1 MIDEKYIDLVT
12 GYLQNDLNPDERKK
26 LDKLVEAGEIDLLDL
41 KEMEM
46 MAAKMDSIEVP
57 KPSSEMRDRFY
68 TMLEEEKQALTVSWS
83 QKLNA
88 WIDAQKSRFELRYV
102 VYAATVFLAGLLIG
116 DLYAPISNQDD
127 QIDQLMTEVSQ
138 MREVMMISLLDN
150 SSPTERLKAVNI
162 SSEIRSVDDRVVN
175 ALLKTLNN
183 DTNVNVRVA
192 AVEALTTH
200 ASNPAVRAG
209 LINSIANQQSP
220 IVQAALADAM
230 LALQEKQSVD
240 EFKKLL
246 AQDELDSNVRNKLEN
261 TIAELI

>member
-26 LDKLVEAGEIDLLDL
+26 LDKLIESGEIDLLDL

-46 MAAKMDSIEVP
+46 MAARMDSIDVP
-57 KPSSEMRDRFY
+57 NPGSAMQDRFY
-68 TMLEEEKQALTVSWS
+68 TMLEEEKQAQSVSWS
-83 QKLNA
+83 QKLSV

-102 VYAATVFLAGLLIG
+102 MYAVSVFLAGLLIG
-116 DLYAPISNQDD
+116 DLYAPLSNQDE

-162 SSEIRSVDDRVVN
+162 SNEIRSVDDRVVN

-200 ASNPAVRAG
+200 ASNPSVRTG

-240 EFKKLL
+240 EFRKLL
-246 AQDELDSNVRNKLEN
+246 AKDELDMNVRNKLEN
-261 TIAELI
+261 TIAALI

>member
-1 MIDEKYIDLVT
+1 MISEKYIDLVT
-12 GYLQNDLNPDERKK
+12 GYLQNDLNPDEQKN
-26 LDKLVEAGEIDLLDL
+26 LDKLIDSGKIDLLDL
-41 KEMEM
+41 KEMEIM
-46 MAAKMDSIEVP
+46 YTKMNSLDAPE
-57 KPSSEMRDRFY
+57 PSSSMRDRFY
-68 TMLEEEKQALTVSWS
+68 HMLEEEKQAQTAGWA

-88 WIDAQKSRFELRYV
+88 WIDIHKSRLELRYV
-102 VYAATVFLAGLLIG
+102 IYAAAVFLAGLLIG
-116 DLYAPISNQDD
+116 DLYAPLSNQDE

-162 SSEIRSVDDRVVN
+162 SNEIRSVDDRVVN

-200 ASNPAVRAG
+200 ASNPSVRAG
-209 LINSIANQQSP
+209 LINSIANQESP

-246 AQDELDSNVRNKLEN
+246 ARDELNSNVRNKLEN
-261 TIAELI
+261 TIAALI

>member
-12 GYLQNDLNPDERKK
+12 GYLQNDLNPDEQKK
-26 LDKLVEAGEIDLLDL
+26 LDKLIESGEINLLDL

-46 MAAKMDSIEVP
+46 MVGEMGSLDTP
-57 KPSSEMRDRFY
+57 KPSSAMQDRFY
-68 TMLEEEKQALTVSWS
+68 SMLEEEKQVQTVSWS

-88 WIDAQKSRFELRYV
+88 WVDDQKNRFEPRYV
-102 VYAATVFLAGLLIG
+102 VYIAAVFLAGLLIG
-116 DLYAPISNQDD
+116 DLYTPLSNQNE
-127 QIDQLMTEVSQ
+127 QIHQLTTEVSQ

-162 SSEIRSVDDRVVN
+162 SNEIHSVDDRVVN

-183 DTNVNVRVA
+183 DSNVNVRLA
-192 AVEALTTH
+192 AVEALTSH
-200 ASNPAVRAG
+200 ASNPAARSG
-209 LINSIANQQSP
+209 LINSIANQESP

-230 LALQEKQSVD
+230 LALQEPQSVD

-246 AQDELDSNVRNKLEN
+246 ARDELDSNVRNKLEN

>member
-1 MIDEKYIDLVT
+1 MINEKYIDLVT
-12 GYLQNDLNPDERKK
+12 GYLQNDLNPDEQKK
-26 LDKLVEAGEIDLLDL
+26 LDKLIESGEIDLLDL

-46 MAAKMDSIEVP
+46 MVSKMDSIETP
-57 KPSSEMRDRFY
+57 KPSSAMRDRFY
-68 TMLEEEKQALTVSWS
+68 TMLEEEKQAQTVPWT

-88 WIDAQKSRFELRYV
+88 WMVEQKHRFQLRYL
-102 VYAATVFLAGLLIG
+102 VYATAIFLAGLMIG
-116 DLYAPISNQDD
+116 DIYAPISNQDE
-127 QIDQLMTEVSQ
+127 QIDQLMSEVSQ

-162 SSEIRSVDDRVVN
+162 SSEIRSVDERVVN

-183 DTNVNVRVA
+183 DSNVNVRLA
-192 AVEALTTH
+192 AVEALVSH
-200 ASNPAVRAG
+200 ASNPVARTG
-209 LINSIANQQSP
+209 LIHSITNQQSP

-230 LALQEKQSVD
+230 LALQEQQSVD

-246 AQDELDSNVRNKLEN
+246 ARDELDSNVRNKLEN

>member
-1 MIDEKYIDLVT
+1 MINEKYIDLIT

-26 LDKLVEAGEIDLLDL
+26 LDELIESGEIDLLDL

-46 MAAKMDSIEVP
+46 MYGKIDSVDVP
-57 KPSSEMRDRFY
+57 DPSSGMRVRFY
-68 TMLEEEKQALTVSWS
+68 SMLEEEKQTQSVSWT

-88 WIDAQKSRFELRYV
+88 WIDGQKSRFEIRYV
-102 VYAATVFLAGLLIG
+102 IYAAAVFLAGLLIG
-116 DLYAPISNQDD
+116 DLYAPLSNQDE
-127 QIDQLMTEVSQ
+127 QIDQLTSEVSQ

-162 SSEIRSVDDRVVN
+162 SNEIRSVDDRVVN

-192 AVEALTTH
+192 AVEALVTH
-200 ASNPAVRAG
+200 ASNSSVRTG
-209 LINSIANQQSP
+209 LINSIANQESP

-230 LALQEKQSVD
+230 LALQETQSVD
-240 EFKKLL
+240 EFRKLL
-246 AQDELDSNVRNKLEN
+246 ARDELDSNVRNKLEN

>member
-12 GYLQNDLNPDERKK
+12 GYLQNDLNPDQQKK
-26 LDKLVEAGEIDLLDL
+26 LDDLIESGEIDLLDL

-46 MAAKMDSIEVP
+46 VFGKKDSLETP
-57 KPSSEMRDRFY
+57 EPSSAMRDRFY
-68 TMLEEEKQALTVSWS
+68 TMLDEEKQAQTISWS
-83 QKLNA
+83 KKLNA
-88 WIDAQKSRFELRYV
+88 WMVEKKQRFQLRYV
-102 VYAATVFLAGLLIG
+102 VYATAVFLAGLLIG
-116 DLYAPISNQDD
+116 DLYAPISNQDE
-127 QIDQLMTEVSQ
+127 QIDQLTSEVSQ
-138 MREVMMISLLDN
+138 MREMMMISLLDN

-162 SSEIRSVDDRVVN
+162 SNEIRSVDERVVN

-183 DTNVNVRVA
+183 DSNVNVRLA
-192 AVEALTTH
+192 AVDALVGHTR
-200 ASNPAVRAG
+200 NPAVRSG

-230 LALQEKQSVD
+230 LALQERQSVD

-246 AQDELDSNVRNKLEN
+246 ARDGLDSNVRNKLEN

>member
-12 GYLQNDLNPDERKK
+12 GYLQNDLNPDEQKK
-26 LDKLVEAGEIDLLDL
+26 LDELIESGEINPLDL

-46 MAAKMDSIEVP
+46 MVGKMDSLDTPE
-57 KPSSEMRDRFY
+57 PSSAMQDRFY
-68 TMLEEEKQALTVSWS
+68 SMLEKEKQAQNISWS

-88 WIDAQKSRFELRYV
+88 WIDDQKNRFEPRYV
-102 VYAATVFLAGLLIG
+102 VYIAAVFIAGLLIG
-116 DLYAPISNQDD
+116 DLYAPLSNQDE
-127 QIDQLMTEVSQ
+127 QIEHLSSEVSQ

-162 SSEIRSVDDRVVN
+162 SSEIHSADDRVVN
-175 ALLKTLNN
+175 ALLKTLNS
-183 DTNVNVRVA
+183 DSNVNVRLA
-192 AVEALTTH
+192 AVEALTSH
-200 ASNPAVRAG
+200 ASNPAARSG
-209 LINSIANQQSP
+209 LINSIANQDSP

-230 LALQEKQSVD
+230 LALQETQSVD

-246 AQDELDSNVRNKLEN
+246 ARDELDSNVRNKLEN

>member
-26 LDKLVEAGEIDLLDL
+26 LDKLIESGEIDLLDL

-46 MAAKMDSIEVP
+46 MAGKMDLIDTP
-57 KPSSEMRDRFY
+57 KPSSGMRDRFY
-68 TMLEEEKQALTVSWS
+68 TMLKEEKLTLSVSWS
-83 QKLNA
+83 QKLSV

-102 VYAATVFLAGLLIG
+102 MYAVAVFLAGLLIG
-116 DLYAPISNQDD
+116 DLYAPLSNQDE
-127 QIDQLMTEVSQ
+127 QIDQLTSEVSQ
-138 MREVMMISLLDN
+138 MREVMMITLLDN

-162 SSEIRSVDDRVVN
+162 SNEIRSVDDRVVN

-200 ASNPAVRAG
+200 ASNPSVRTG

-240 EFKKLL
+240 EFRKLL
-246 AQDELDSNVRNKLEN
+246 AKDELDMNVRNKLEN
-261 TIAELI
+261 TIAALI